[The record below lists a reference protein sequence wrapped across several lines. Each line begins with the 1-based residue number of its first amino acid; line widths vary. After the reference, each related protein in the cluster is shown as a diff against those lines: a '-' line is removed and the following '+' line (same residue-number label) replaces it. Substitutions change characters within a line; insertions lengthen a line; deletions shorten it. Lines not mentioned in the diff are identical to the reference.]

1 MLFILIYWLLL
12 LVIRLLLL
20 HLINFDTSRSV
31 VDVPN
36 VYFVYFLYTN
46 HIECVYNWTLKQK
59 IQAKIIREKN
69 QENRVLLLFLLLISV
84 SMMSKTHKNA
94 LESEYRRTV
103 NLRQQIWMYQSLL
116 NAIEVILL
124 PVKVINISIWITL
137 QQNNKQ
143 KHKVLIKLFVRLIFP
158 DNFCLDF
165 LF

>member
-1 MLFILIYWLLL
+1 MFTVLLNTHWT
-12 LVIRLLLL
+12 IT
-20 HLINFDTSRSV
+20 HLPTLELNMIMANGQYN
-31 VDVPN
+31 VPN

-59 IQAKIIREKN
+59 IQAKNIRGKN

-137 QQNNKQ
+137 QQNNK
-143 KHKVLIKLFVRLIFP
+143 HKQEATIR
-158 DNFCLDF
+158 F
-165 LF
+165 LSSYL